1 MKDDSPEPH
10 VDDLSNML
18 DGLAVTQQI
27 QTGMM

>member
-10 VDDLSNML
+10 VDDLSGML
-18 DGLAVTQQI
+18 DGLTVTQQI